1 MIIDKMYS
9 TQTSIIC
16 NQARLYKLRFLKD
29 MKKDYY
35 MAFPSH
41 SLYLEIK
48 DLVRSITVL
57 ERTLKKYL

>member
-1 MIIDKMYS
+1 MYS
-9 TQTSIIC
+9 TQTSILC
-16 NQARLYKLRFLKD
+16 NQRRLSQLKFLKD

-35 MAFPSH
+35 KYFPSH

-57 ERTLKKYL
+57 ERTINKYL